1 MSIVGL
7 ALALLLTWIA
17 ILVRR
22 HRRIKRASGA
32 VFAQVY
38 ANWSPLPEFKLSYS
52 YGYPAFRVTFESK
65 IDLNAAV
72 EAGLNTEFL
81 GLIGG
86 LCKDYGSKRRP
97 FRAEAAVFF
106 TYHGYFNDLRRRL
119 GLKVNL
125 DE

>member
-7 ALALLLTWIA
+7 ALALLLAWIA

-22 HRRIKRASGA
+22 HRRIKRASDA
-32 VFAQVY
+32 VFARVY

-65 IDLNAAV
+65 LDLNAAA

-86 LCKDYGSKRRP
+86 LCKDFGTKRRP
-97 FRAEAAVFF
+97 FRADRAVFF
-106 TYHGYFNDLRRRL
+106 TYQDYINDVRRSL
-119 GLKVNL
+119 GLKVDL
-125 DE
+125 DK